1 MMNNQ
6 YIVISDLHAHSFR
19 DFDLN
24 GSRLAKCME
33 VIIKTFRLAHTEG
46 IENVLF
52 CGDLTDQQ
60 NTVSIKVTLALME
73 TFAQCF
79 EKYPN
84 VHWWAISGNHDLG
97 QKSTIAVASKLV
109 STVRAMAAAFPN
121 FHCMDMQC
129 EQVGEISLAGIPYLD
144 SPEDYNEALNKMLQ
158 TCDPESRNV
167 LMIHQ
172 TPLVPNAKFA
182 HDTDPADRRYYNFS
196 KVFCGHIHQ
205 RRDLTLGFAVVGNPI
220 QIYADDGG
228 WEVDNGVLIWDCY
241 SDTTTFVAF
250 NFPKFIKL
258 AEGDE
263 DTEKYQGHYIVTVPK
278 QALKPT
284 TSVNFHASD
293 GRASLLTKYF
303 EAEGNGKPD
312 TLAIG
317 LKLLAFIDS

>member
-1 MMNNQ
+1 MNNR
-6 YIVISDLHAHSFR
+6 YIVISDLHAHNFR
-19 DFDLN
+19 DFDNN
-24 GSRLAKCME
+24 GSRLALCMQ
-33 VIIKTFRLAHTEG
+33 VIKNTFSLAHTEG

-73 TFAQCF
+73 TFAECF
-79 EKYPN
+79 EEHPN

-97 QKSTIAVASKLV
+97 QKSTFAVADNLV
-109 STVRAMAAAFPN
+109 STVRVMSKAFPN

-182 HDTDPADRRYYNFS
+182 HDTDPADKRYYKFS

-205 RRDLTLGFAVVGNPI
+205 RRDLTIGFAVVGNPI
-220 QIYADDGG
+220 QIDADDGG

-241 SDTTTFVAF
+241 TNETTFIPY
-250 NFPKFIKL
+250 NFPKFVKVG
-258 AEGDE
+258 EGEEFDK
-263 DTEKYQGHYIVTVPK
+263 KYTNHYVTTVPK

-284 TSVNFHASD
+284 ASLNFHASD
-293 GRASLLTKYF
+293 GRASLLEKYF
-303 EAEGNGKPD
+303 EAEGNGQPD
-312 TLAIG
+312 TLSVG
-317 LKLLAFIDS
+317 LKLLALIDT